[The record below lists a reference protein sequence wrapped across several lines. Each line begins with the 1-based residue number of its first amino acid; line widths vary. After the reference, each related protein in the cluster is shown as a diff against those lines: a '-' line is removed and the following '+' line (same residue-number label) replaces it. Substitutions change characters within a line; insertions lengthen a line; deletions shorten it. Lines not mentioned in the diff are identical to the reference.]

1 MTKIGVVLGFEF
13 GSWNSNIKLNLS
25 TATLPGQT
33 TKKALAEEF
42 MFPNVAY
49 RPKVYITGGPTRNKY
64 VINFELRSHLV
75 GNVVQF
81 T

>member
-1 MTKIGVVLGFEF
+1 
-13 GSWNSNIKLNLS
+13 
-25 TATLPGQT
+25 LPGQT

-75 GNVVQF
+75 ENVV
-81 T
+81 